1 VIRCIYTPTTEDIMA
16 RINVYMTIDDNDLD
30 AFNGD
35 LEASLKARL
44 GEVFDDDANPVF
56 PHFFGIDV
64 EDED

>member
-1 VIRCIYTPTTEDIMA
+1 MA